1 MGTPGSRVIYFTANA
16 NGEAEVIK
24 VTLEPGPKIKKIFF
38 DYDFSTLEVKGRG
51 ARGNQLSKI
60 PIHKI
65 GLKSHG
71 HSTLGGREI
80 WWDKDVNRLNTD
92 GHGELLGK
100 FHDEESILV
109 VLTSGDFYITTAD
122 PNSHFEQNIMRIE
135 KWDERKVW
143 TAVLKDASNSMFGYI
158 KRFEME
164 AVKNHRN
171 FIGDNGIQDGS
182 QLLLL
187 TDTVYPRVKVT
198 FGGNDSFRE
207 PQEIDCEQFIAVK
220 GYKAKG
226 KRISTFEI
234 EGVEEL
240 EPTRFPEPVEEPSEE
255 DSEEEENLDPDAG
268 KSQQQVIDELNGQL
282 RIFDDE

>member
-1 MGTPGSRVIYFTANA
+1 
-16 NGEAEVIK
+16 
-24 VTLEPGPKIKKIFF
+24 
-38 DYDFSTLEVKGRG
+38 
-51 ARGNQLSKI
+51 
-60 PIHKI
+60 
-65 GLKSHG
+65 
-71 HSTLGGREI
+71 
-80 WWDKDVNRLNTD
+80 
-92 GHGELLGK
+92 
-100 FHDEESILV
+100 
-109 VLTSGDFYITTAD
+109 
-122 PNSHFEQNIMRIE
+122 
-135 KWDERKVW
+135 
-143 TAVLKDASNSMFGYI
+143 
-158 KRFEME
+158 ME